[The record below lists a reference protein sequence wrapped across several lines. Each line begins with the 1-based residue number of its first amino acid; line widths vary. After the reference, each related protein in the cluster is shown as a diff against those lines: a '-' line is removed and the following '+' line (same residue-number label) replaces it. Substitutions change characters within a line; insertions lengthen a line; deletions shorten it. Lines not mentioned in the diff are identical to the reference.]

1 MSLKKSIEQNS
12 TPKKVSAAQKKAQ
25 EKYDKSDIERRRKQ
39 KNKRGEEDV
48 EDVEDVVRRASLVC
62 VRVPV
67 LFVDSICCRLRC
79 YCPDFSVS
87 QEGVSVFGCLRLR

>member
-39 KNKRGEEDV
+39 KREYMRRKRLEN
-48 EDVEDVVRRASLVC
+48 
-62 VRVPV
+62 PN
-67 LFVDSICCRLRC
+67 
-79 YCPDFSVS
+79 YCKWK
-87 QEGVSVFGCLRLR
+87 